1 MVGKIEPLP
10 HTHIKFKQMKSLLLG
25 NEALAQGS
33 IDAGLSGVY
42 AYPGTPSTEI
52 TEYIQRSKLA
62 KELKIHTTW
71 SVNEKTAM
79 EAALGMSYVGKRAM
93 VVMKHVG
100 LNVASDVFMN
110 MAVSGVNGGLVVV
123 VADDPSMHS
132 SQNEQDSRY
141 YGKFAMI
148 PILEPSNQQ
157 EAYDMM
163 FYAFDLSEELKLPV
177 LLRMVTRLS
186 HSRAGIVVK
195 ERRDPNEIN
204 LPSDTSRFALL
215 PMNARKQF
223 DLLIGKQDALIDH
236 SENSFLNNLTL
247 GKNKNIGIIACGIAY
262 NYVMENIG
270 EDESSYSVLKVSQ
283 YPLPREKV
291 KILHQHCE
299 KILVVE
305 DGYPLVEELLH
316 NYFDSN
322 DKIKG
327 KLSGDLPRTGEQN
340 PNIVGKSLGLFGN
353 KIEPVPSIVTPRPPQ
368 LCEGC
373 GHTDLFNTINEL
385 IPEIGNKNIFGDIG
399 CYALGALP
407 PLNTINT
414 LIDMGASI
422 TMAKGAADAGM
433 ENAIA
438 VIGDSTF
445 THSGMTG
452 LLDAVSENTPIT
464 IIISDNSAVAMT
476 GAQEST
482 AVGRLKKIC
491 LGIGVDPDH
500 LKTIVPLKKNHEE
513 NVEVLRKELKY
524 KGVSVI
530 ISERPCVRLSRD
542 QKEEIKARIAALN

>member
-1 MVGKIEPLP
+1 
-10 HTHIKFKQMKSLLLG
+10 MKSLLLG

-62 KELKIHTTW
+62 KDLKIHTTW

-79 EAALGMSYVGKRAM
+79 EAALGMSYTGKRAM

-110 MAVSGVNGGLVVV
+110 MSVSGVNGGLVVV

-132 SQNEQDSRY
+132 SQNEQDSRF

-157 EAYDMM
+157 EAYDVMS
-163 FYAFDLSEELKLPV
+163 YAFDLSEEVKLPV

-186 HSRAGIVVK
+186 HSRAGIEIK
-195 ERRDPNEIN
+195 ERRKPNDMN
-204 LPSDTSRFALL
+204 FPSDTSRFALL
-215 PMNARKQF
+215 PMNAKKQF
-223 DLLIGKQDALIDH
+223 DLLVKKQDSLTEY
-236 SENSFLNNLTL
+236 SEDSAFNTL
-247 GKNKNIGIIACGIAY
+247 KLSKNKKLGIIACGLAY
-262 NYVMENIG
+262 NYVMENL
-270 EDESSYSVLKVSQ
+270 EQDDSPYSILKVSQ
-283 YPLPREKV
+283 YPLPKEKV
-291 KILHQHCE
+291 KKLYDHCE
-299 KILVVE
+299 KILVIE
-305 DGYPLVEELLH
+305 EGYPIVEELLH
-316 NYFDSN
+316 NYFDEN

-327 KLSGDLPRTGEQN
+327 RLSGDLPRTGELN
-340 PNIVGKSLGLFGN
+340 PNIVGRSLGLFQN
-353 KIEPVPSIVTPRPPQ
+353 NLEPIPSVVTPRPPQ

-385 IPEIGNKNIFGDIG
+385 IPEIGNKNVFGDIG

-452 LLDAVSENTPIT
+452 LLDAVYENSPIT
-464 IIISDNSAVAMT
+464 VIISDNSAVAMT

-482 AVGRLKKIC
+482 AVGRLHKIC
-491 LGIGVDPDH
+491 LGLGVHPDH

-513 NVEVLRKELKY
+513 NVELLRKE
-524 KGVSVI
+524 
-530 ISERPCVRLSRD
+530 
-542 QKEEIKARIAALN
+542 

>member
-1 MVGKIEPLP
+1 
-10 HTHIKFKQMKSLLLG
+10 MKSLLLG

-52 TEYIQRSKLA
+52 TEYIQKSKLA
-62 KELKIHTTW
+62 KDLKIHTTW

-79 EAALGMSYVGKRAM
+79 EAALGMSYTGKRAM

-110 MAVSGVNGGLVVV
+110 MSVSGVNGGLVVV

-132 SQNEQDSRY
+132 SQNEQDSRF

-148 PILEPSNQQ
+148 PVLEPSNQQ
-157 EAYDMM
+157 EAYDVMSH
-163 FYAFDLSEELKLPV
+163 AFDLSEEVKLPV

-186 HSRAGIVVK
+186 HSRAGVEIK
-195 ERRDPNEIN
+195 ERRKPNDMN
-204 LPSDTSRFALL
+204 FPSDTSRFALL
-215 PMNARKQF
+215 PMNAKKQF
-223 DLLIGKQDALIDH
+223 DLLVKKQDSLVEY
-236 SENSFLNNLTL
+236 SEDSDFNSLKLCKSREL
-247 GKNKNIGIIACGIAY
+247 GIIACGLAF

-270 EDESSYSVLKVSQ
+270 EDETSYSILKISQ
-283 YPLPREKV
+283 YPLPKEKV
-291 KILHQHCE
+291 KKLYDHCE
-299 KILVVE
+299 KILVIE
-305 DGYPLVEELLH
+305 EGYPIVEELLH
-316 NYFDSN
+316 NYFDEN

-327 KLSGDLPRTGEQN
+327 RLSGDLPRTGELN
-340 PNIVGKSLGLFGN
+340 PNIVGRSLGLFQNGLES
-353 KIEPVPSIVTPRPPQ
+353 IPSVVTPRPPQ

-385 IPEIGNKNIFGDIG
+385 IPEIGNKNVFGDIG

-452 LLDAVSENTPIT
+452 LLDAVYENTPIT
-464 IIISDNSAVAMT
+464 VIISDNSAVAMT

-482 AVGRLKKIC
+482 AVGRLHKIC
-491 LGIGVDPDH
+491 SGLGVHPDH

-513 NVEVLRKELKY
+513 NVALLRNELKY

-542 QKEEIKARIAALN
+542 QKEVIKAKIAALN

>member
-1 MVGKIEPLP
+1 
-10 HTHIKFKQMKSLLLG
+10 MKHLLLG
-25 NEALAQGS
+25 NEAIAQGA

-52 TEYIQRSKLA
+52 TEYIQKSKLA
-62 KELKIHTTW
+62 KELNIHTTW

-79 EAALGMSYVGKRAM
+79 EAALGMSYTGKRAL

-110 MAVSGVNGGLVVV
+110 MSVSGINGGLVVV

-132 SQNEQDSRY
+132 SQNEQDSRF
-141 YGKFAMI
+141 YGKFAMV

-157 EAYDMM
+157 EAYDIMH
-163 FYAFDLSEELKLPV
+163 YAFDYSEELKLPV
-177 LLRMVTRLS
+177 LLRIVTRLS
-186 HSRAGIVVK
+186 HSRSGIEFK
-195 ERRDPNEIN
+195 PRRFQNEMQ
-204 LPSDTSRFALL
+204 LPSDTSRFALI
-215 PMNARKQF
+215 PMNAKKQF
-223 DLLIGKQDALIDH
+223 EKLVHKKAILVEH
-236 SENSFLNNLTL
+236 SEKSSFNELRLSED
-247 GKNKNIGIIACGIAY
+247 KEMGIIACGIAY

-270 EDESSYSVLKVSQ
+270 EDISFYSILKISQ
-283 YPLPREKV
+283 YPLPKEKI
-291 KILHQHCE
+291 KNLYKHCD

-305 DGYPLVEELLH
+305 EGYPIVEELLH
-316 NYFDSN
+316 NYFDVN

-327 KLSGDLPRTGEQN
+327 KLTGDIPLTGELN
-340 PNIVGKSLGLFGN
+340 PNTVGKSIGIFQN
-353 KIEPVPSIVTPRPPQ
+353 DTKSIPEMVASRPPQ

-385 IPEIGNKNIFGDIG
+385 IPEIGNKNVFGDIG
-399 CYALGALP
+399 CYALGTLP

-422 TMAKGAADAGM
+422 TMAKGAADAGL

-452 LLDAVSENTPIT
+452 LLDAVYENSPIT
-464 IIISDNSAVAMT
+464 VIISDNSAIAMT
-476 GAQEST
+476 GAQESS
-482 AVGRLKKIC
+482 AVGRLHKIC
-491 LGIGVDPDH
+491 LGIGVHPDH
-500 LKTIVPLKKNHEE
+500 LKTMIPLKKNHKE
-513 NVEVLRKELKY
+513 NVKLLRSELKY
-524 KGVSVI
+524 KGLSVI

-542 QKEEIKARIAALN
+542 QKEEIKTKIASLS

>member
-1 MVGKIEPLP
+1 
-10 HTHIKFKQMKSLLLG
+10 MKSLLLG

-52 TEYIQRSKLA
+52 TEYIQKSKLA

-79 EAALGMSYVGKRAM
+79 EAALGMSYVGKRSM

-110 MAVSGVNGGLVVV
+110 MAVSGINGGLVVV

-132 SQNEQDSRY
+132 SQNEQDSRF

-148 PILEPSNQQ
+148 PTLEPSNQQ
-157 EAYDMM
+157 EAYDLML
-163 FYAFDLSEELKLPV
+163 YAFDLSEELKLPV

-186 HSRAGIVVK
+186 HSRAGINVK
-195 ERRDPNEIN
+195 ERHHQNEIN
-204 LPSDTSRFALL
+204 LPLDTSRFALL
-215 PMNARKQF
+215 PMNARRQF
-223 DLLIGKQDALIDH
+223 DLLVNKQGTLIEL
-236 SENSFLNNLTL
+236 SEKSEFNKLKL
-247 GKNKNIGIIACGIAY
+247 GDQNGIGIIACGIAY

-270 EDESSYSVLKVSQ
+270 EDESSYSILKLSQ

-291 KILHQHCE
+291 MALYQHCD
-299 KILVVE
+299 KILVIE
-305 DGYPLVEELLH
+305 EGYPVVEELLH
-316 NYFDSN
+316 NYFDEN

-327 KLSGDLPRTGEQN
+327 KLSGDLPRTGELN
-340 PNIVGKSLGLFGN
+340 PTIVGKILGL
-353 KIEPVPSIVTPRPPQ
+353 KEESVKPIPSVVTPRPPQ

-373 GHTDLFNTINEL
+373 GHTDLFNTINEVVADL
-385 IPEIGNKNIFGDIG
+385 ENKSVFGDIG

-407 PLNTINT
+407 PLNTINA

-422 TMAKGAADAGM
+422 TMAKGAADAGL

-452 LLDAVSENTPIT
+452 LLDAVYENSPIT
-464 IIISDNSAVAMT
+464 VIISDNSAIAMT

-482 AVGRLKKIC
+482 AVGRLHKIC
-491 LGIGVDPDH
+491 LGIGVQPEH
-500 LKTIVPLKKNHEE
+500 LKTMVPLKKNHGQ
-513 NVEVLRKELKY
+513 NVEVLQNELKY

-530 ISERPCVRLSRD
+530 ISERPCVRLSRE
-542 QKEEIKARIAALN
+542 QKKEIKAKIESLN

>member
-1 MVGKIEPLP
+1 
-10 HTHIKFKQMKSLLLG
+10 MKSLLLG

-52 TEYIQRSKLA
+52 TEYIQKSKLA

-132 SQNEQDSRY
+132 SQNEQDSRF

-157 EAYDMM
+157 EAYDVMS
-163 FYAFDLSEELKLPV
+163 YAFDLSEELKLPV
-177 LLRMVTRLS
+177 LLRLVTRLS
-186 HSRAGIVVK
+186 HSRAGIEIK
-195 ERRDPNEIN
+195 ERRKPNEVN

-215 PMNARKQF
+215 PMNAKKQF
-223 DLLIGKQDALIDH
+223 DLLVNKQDILIEH
-236 SENSFLNNLTL
+236 SENSSLNSLKLSN
-247 GKNKNIGIIACGIAY
+247 NSSIGIIACGLAY

-270 EDESSYSVLKVSQ
+270 EDESSYSILKISQ
-283 YPLPREKV
+283 YPLPK
-291 KILHQHCE
+291 E
-299 KILVVE
+299 KIKTLYGHCDEIFVIE
-305 DGYPLVEELLH
+305 EGYPIVEELLH
-316 NYFDSN
+316 NYFDEN

-327 KLSGDLPRTGEQN
+327 KLSGDLPRTGELN
-340 PNIVGKSLGLFGN
+340 PNIVGRSLGLIKGSD
-353 KIEPVPSIVTPRPPQ
+353 KPIPSIVTPRPPQ

-373 GHTDLFNTINEL
+373 GHTDLFNTINEV
-385 IPEIGNKNIFGDIG
+385 IPEIGNKNVFGDIG

-407 PLNTINT
+407 PLNTINA

-422 TMAKGAADAGM
+422 TMAKGAADAGL
-433 ENAIA
+433 EPAIG

-452 LLDAVSENTPIT
+452 LLDAVYENSPIT
-464 IIISDNSAVAMT
+464 VIISDNSAIAMT

-482 AVGRLKKIC
+482 AVGRLHKIC
-491 LGIGVDPDH
+491 LGIGVHPDH
-500 LKTIVPLKKNHEE
+500 LKTIVPLKKNHDE
-513 NVEVLRKELKY
+513 NVEVLRNELKY

-542 QKEEIKARIAALN
+542 QKAEIKARIASLN

>member
-1 MVGKIEPLP
+1 
-10 HTHIKFKQMKSLLLG
+10 MKSLLLG

-52 TEYIQRSKLA
+52 TEYIQKSKQA
-62 KELKIHTTW
+62 KDLNIHTTW

-79 EAALGMSYVGKRAM
+79 EAALGMSYVGKRSM

-132 SQNEQDSRY
+132 SQNEQDSRF

-157 EAYDMM
+157 EAYDVMSR
-163 FYAFDLSEELKLPV
+163 AFDLSEELKLPV

-186 HSRAGIVVK
+186 HSRAGIELK
-195 ERRDPNEIN
+195 ERRKPNEID
-204 LPSDTSRFALL
+204 LPADTSRFALIPL
-215 PMNARKQF
+215 NAKKQF
-223 DLLIGKQDALIDH
+223 NLLVDKQDILVEH
-236 SENSFLNNLTL
+236 SENSKLNTL
-247 GKNKNIGIIACGIAY
+247 RLSESKSLGIIACGLAY

-270 EDESSYSVLKVSQ
+270 EDESSYSVLKISQ
-283 YPLPREKV
+283 YPLPKK
-291 KILHQHCE
+291 KIKELHRHCDR
-299 KILVVE
+299 ILVIE
-305 DGYPLVEELLH
+305 EGYPMVEELLH
-316 NYFDSN
+316 NYFEEN

-327 KLSGDLPRTGEQN
+327 KLSGDLPRTGELN
-340 PNIVGKSLGLFGN
+340 PNIVGNALGLTKSSIN
-353 KIEPVPSIVTPRPPQ
+353 PIPSVVTPRPPR

-385 IPEIGNKNIFGDIG
+385 IPEIGNKNVFGDIG

-433 ENAIA
+433 ENVIA

-452 LLDAVSENTPIT
+452 LLDAVYENSPIT
-464 IIISDNSAVAMT
+464 VIISDNSAVAMT

-482 AVGRLKKIC
+482 AVGRLHKIC
-491 LGIGVDPDH
+491 QGIGVHPDH

-513 NVEVLRKELKY
+513 NVEILRNELQY

-542 QKEEIKARIAALN
+542 QKIQIKARIASLDQTV

>member
-1 MVGKIEPLP
+1 
-10 HTHIKFKQMKSLLLG
+10 MKSLLLG

-52 TEYIQRSKLA
+52 TEYIQKSKLA
-62 KELKIHTTW
+62 KELNIHASW

-79 EAALGMSYVGKRAM
+79 EAALGMSYTGKRSM

-110 MAVSGVNGGLVVV
+110 MAVSGINGGLVVV

-132 SQNEQDSRY
+132 SQNEQDSRF

-157 EAYDMM
+157 EAYNIMH
-163 FYAFDLSEELKLPV
+163 YAFDLSEDLKLPV

-186 HSRAGIVVK
+186 HSRAGVILK
-195 ERRDPNEIN
+195 ERRAQNGMQ
-204 LPSDTSRFALL
+204 LPVDTTRFTLL

-223 DLLIGKQDALIDH
+223 DQLVNKKNILIEH
-236 SENSFLNNLTL
+236 SENSNLNRLNLSEDRTL
-247 GKNKNIGIIACGIAY
+247 GIIACGIAY

-270 EDESSYSVLKVSQ
+270 DAESYYSILKISQ
-283 YPLPREKV
+283 YPLPKEKI
-291 KILHQHCE
+291 KELYRHCD

-305 DGYPLVEELLH
+305 EGYPVVEELLH
-316 NYFDSN
+316 NYFDEN

-327 KLSGDLPRTGEQN
+327 KLTGDLPLTGELN
-340 PNIVGKSLGLFGN
+340 PNTVGKSLGIFQSGS
-353 KIEPVPSIVTPRPPQ
+353 ISIPPIVTPRPPQ

-373 GHTDLFNTINEL
+373 GHTDLFNTINAL
-385 IPEIGNKNIFGDIG
+385 IPEIGNKNVFGDIG

-422 TMAKGAADAGM
+422 TMAKGAADAGL

-452 LLDAVSENTPIT
+452 LLDAVFENSPIT
-464 IIISDNSAVAMT
+464 VIISDNSAIAMT
-476 GAQEST
+476 GAQESS
-482 AVGRLKKIC
+482 AVGRLHKIC
-491 LGIGVDPDH
+491 LGIGVHPDH
-500 LKTIVPLKKNHEE
+500 LITMIPLKKNHEK
-513 NVEVLRKELKY
+513 NVELLRNELKY
-524 KGVSVI
+524 KGLSVI

-542 QKEEIKARIAALN
+542 KKEEIKAKIASLS

>member
-1 MVGKIEPLP
+1 
-10 HTHIKFKQMKSLLLG
+10 MKSLLLG
-25 NEALAQGS
+25 NEALAQGG

-52 TEYIQRSKLA
+52 TEYIQKSKLA
-62 KELKIHTTW
+62 RELKIHTTW

-79 EAALGMSYVGKRAM
+79 EAALGMSYGGKRTM

-110 MAVSGVNGGLVVV
+110 MAVSGVNGGLLVV

-132 SQNEQDSRY
+132 SQNEQDSRF

-163 FYAFDLSEELKLPV
+163 LYAFDLSEELKLPV

-186 HSRAGIVVK
+186 HSRADVETR
-195 ERRDPNEIN
+195 ERIGQNEIN

-223 DLLIGKQDALIDH
+223 DLLIKKQDTLVEH
-236 SENSFLNNLTL
+236 SENSGLNSLRL
-247 GKNKNIGIIACGIAY
+247 SEHQKIGVIACGLAF
-262 NYVMENIG
+262 NYLMENIG
-270 EDESSYSVLKVSQ
+270 EEDDFYSILKITQ
-283 YPLPREKV
+283 YPLPKKKV
-291 KILHQHCE
+291 KTLYRHCD
-299 KILVVE
+299 KILVLE
-305 DGYPLVEELLH
+305 EGYPIVEELLH
-316 NYFDSN
+316 DYFDQN

-327 KLSGDLPRTGEQN
+327 KLSGDLPRTGELN
-340 PNIVGKSLGLFGN
+340 PNIVGKSLGIFQTG
-353 KIEPVPSIVTPRPPQ
+353 IEPIPSIVTPRLPQ

-385 IPEIGNKNIFGDIG
+385 IPEIGNKNVFGDIG

-422 TMAKGAADAGM
+422 TMAKGAADAGL
-433 ENAIA
+433 ENPIA

-452 LLDAVSENTPIT
+452 LLDAVYENSPIT
-464 IIISDNSAVAMT
+464 VIISDNSAVAMT

-482 AVGRLKKIC
+482 AVGRLHKIC
-491 LGIGVDPDH
+491 LGLGVHPDH
-500 LKTIVPLKKNHEE
+500 LKIIVPLKKNHEE
-513 NVEVLRKELKY
+513 NVELLRNELKY

-530 ISERPCVRLSRD
+530 ISERPCVRLSRE
-542 QKEEIKARIAALN
+542 QKEEIKVKIAALNYTT

>member
-1 MVGKIEPLP
+1 
-10 HTHIKFKQMKSLLLG
+10 MKSLLLG

-110 MAVSGVNGGLVVV
+110 MAVSGINGGLVVV

-132 SQNEQDSRY
+132 SQNEQDSRF

-157 EAYDMM
+157 EAYDIML
-163 FYAFDLSEELKLPV
+163 YAFDLSEEVKLPV
-177 LLRMVTRLS
+177 LVRMVTRLS
-186 HSRAGIVVK
+186 HSRADIK
-195 ERRDPNEIN
+195 TRERHKQNDIN

-215 PMNARKQF
+215 PTNAKKQF
-223 DLLIGKQDALIDH
+223 DLLVNKKEVLVEH
-236 SENSFLNNLTL
+236 SENSHLNKLKL
-247 GKNKNIGIIACGIAY
+247 SEDRSLGIIACGIAH
-262 NYVMENIG
+262 NYLMENLE
-270 EDESSYSVLKVSQ
+270 EDETFSSVLKISQ
-283 YPLPREKV
+283 YPLPKEKI
-291 KILHQHCE
+291 KALYKHCD
-299 KILVVE
+299 KILVLE
-305 DGYPLVEELLH
+305 EGYPVVEEILH
-316 NYFDSN
+316 NYFDEN
-322 DKIKG
+322 DKVKG
-327 KLSGDLPRTGEQN
+327 KLSGDLPRTGELN
-340 PNIVGKSLGLFGN
+340 PNIVGNSLGFYQGIA
-353 KIEPVPSIVTPRPPQ
+353 KPVPSIVTPRPPQ

-373 GHTDLFNTINEL
+373 GHIDLFNTINEL
-385 IPEIGNKNIFGDIG
+385 IPEIGDKNVFGDIG

-407 PLNTINT
+407 PLNSINT

-433 ENAIA
+433 EKAIA

-452 LLDAVSENTPIT
+452 LLDAVYENTPIT
-464 IIISDNSAVAMT
+464 VIISDNSAVAMT
-476 GAQEST
+476 GAQESS
-482 AVGRLKKIC
+482 AVGRLRKIC
-491 LGIGVDPDH
+491 LGIGVHPDH

-513 NVEVLRKELKY
+513 NVEVLRNELNY

-530 ISERPCVRLSRD
+530 ISERPCVRLSRE
-542 QKEEIKARIAALN
+542 QKEVIKAKIASLN

>member
-1 MVGKIEPLP
+1 MY
-10 HTHIKFKQMKSLLLG
+10 HMKSLLLG

-79 EAALGMSYVGKRAM
+79 ESALGMSYTGLRAM

-110 MAVSGVNGGLVVV
+110 MAVSGINGGLVVV

-132 SQNEQDSRY
+132 SQNEQDSRF

-157 EAYDMM
+157 GAYDTMH
-163 FYAFDLSEELKLPV
+163 YAFDLSEELKLPV

-186 HSRAGIVVK
+186 HSRAGIELR
-195 ERRDPNEIN
+195 ERRAQNVMQ
-204 LPSDTSRFALL
+204 LPYDTTRFALI
-215 PMNARKQF
+215 PMNAKKQF
-223 DLLIGKQDALIDH
+223 DKLVNKKSLLIEI
-236 SENSFLNNLTL
+236 SENSKLNSLKL
-247 GKNKNIGIIACGIAY
+247 SEDKEIGIIACGIAY

-270 EDESSYSVLKVSQ
+270 DDEAYYSILKISQ
-283 YPLPREKV
+283 YPLPKK
-291 KILHQHCE
+291 KIKKLYKHCN

-305 DGYPLVEELLH
+305 EGYPVVEELLH
-316 NYFDSN
+316 NYFDED

-327 KLSGDLPRTGEQN
+327 RLTGDIPPTGELN
-340 PNIVGKSLGLFGN
+340 PNIVGSSLGFFQGN
-353 KIEPVPSIVTPRPPQ
+353 PKPIPSIVSSRPPQ

-385 IPEIGNKNIFGDIG
+385 IPEIGNKNVFGDIG

-422 TMAKGAADAGM
+422 TMAKGATDAGL

-452 LLDAVSENTPIT
+452 LLDAVFENSPIT
-464 IIISDNSAVAMT
+464 VIISDNSAIAMT
-476 GAQEST
+476 GAQESS
-482 AVGRLKKIC
+482 AVGRLYNIC
-491 LGIGVDPDH
+491 LGLGVHPDH
-500 LKTIVPLKKNHEE
+500 LKKMTPLKKNHDE
-513 NVEVLRKELKY
+513 NVKLLRNELKY

-530 ISERPCVRLSRD
+530 ISERACVRLSRD
-542 QKEEIKARIAALN
+542 QKEEIKAKIASLS